1 MLYKFLTALAIVAAS
16 QVGNAPPLDLPE
28 TLARA
33 AGAPSSARSA
43 LTATTHALP
52 QAAPLQATE
61 DAPANEVLAVL
72 KRIDAKLVRSEHRA
86 PSSRTPF
93 RRLTPSV

>member
-1 MLYKFLTALAIVAAS
+1 M
-16 QVGNAPPLDLPE
+16 
-28 TLARA
+28 
-33 AGAPSSARSA
+33 
-43 LTATTHALP
+43 LP